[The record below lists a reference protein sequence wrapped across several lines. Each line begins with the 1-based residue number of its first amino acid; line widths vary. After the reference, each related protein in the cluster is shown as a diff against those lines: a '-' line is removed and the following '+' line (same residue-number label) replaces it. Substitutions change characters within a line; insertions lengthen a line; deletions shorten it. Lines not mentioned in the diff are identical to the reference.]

1 MKRKMYAHICVGY
14 EGHECGVELPPRQV
28 ATSGRYSDMCDS
40 CRREARRIYQAEYY
54 VVHRQKA
61 QEYQRQYNIQH
72 RKTTRRNNNFRA
84 QYSTTAKQQERE
96 KVKSSYSHS
105 YIMHSSPEKALKAI
119 DRILSCK
126 AELAA
131 VK

>member
-1 MKRKMYAHICVGY
+1 MKRKTYAHICVGY
-14 EGHECGVELPPRQV
+14 EGHECGVELPPRKV

-54 VVHRQKA
+54 VVHREKA
-61 QEYQRQYNIQH
+61 QEYQKEYN
-72 RKTTRRNNNFRA
+72 RKYKKALRKRA
-84 QYSTTAKQQERE
+84 EYRDKYSNTAKKEERE
-96 KVKSSYSHS
+96 HTRSSYSHS

-119 DRILSCK
+119 DRILSGK